1 MPVKISAETWHPVLK
16 ILTGRLAHGA
26 YKLGGRAPGAATA
39 TVRTK
44 SRMFPA
50 APEQAS
56 EARRYL
62 REVLA
67 DRVSADDAVL
77 CLSELFSNS
86 LLHSRSR
93 ESSGTITVRVRETG
107 ERIRVE
113 VDDQGG
119 TWRICPEDDDEH
131 GRGLGIVKDLAA
143 AWGTEDTAT
152 GRTVWFE
159 MICPRQS
166 EPDIVPSRA

>member
-16 ILTGRLAHGA
+16 ILTDRLAHGP
-26 YKLGGRAPGAATA
+26 YKLGGQAPVAVASA
-39 TVRTK
+39 RTK

-50 APEQAS
+50 SPEYAS
-56 EARRYL
+56 QARRYL
-62 REVLA
+62 AEVLG
-67 DRVSADDAVL
+67 DRASADDAVL

-93 ESSGTITVRVRETG
+93 ESNGTITVRVRESG

-119 TWRICPEDDDEH
+119 AWRICPEDDDEH
-131 GRGLGIVKDLAA
+131 GRGLGIVKDLVA